1 MVSAIAELI
10 GSAVEDAA
18 GDLEDPLGRDLAV
31 EGAAERRG
39 EDDGRGQAGGPGV
52 LGHRLPGG
60 DLDGGVDALVAQ
72 GEPVGDD
79 HDRGHLVATGRDRTV
94 QAAPVE
100 DQADRVSSRG
110 SSRTSAITASASAI
124 CGTRSGCAKAVTSIR
139 RTPASRARR
148 TSVAL
153 SSVET
158 DCFSFCSP
166 SRGETST
173 IWTSFTDK
181 AYRIYDHVM
190 TTLPSGPLAGV
201 RVLEAG
207 QLLAGPFAATLMAD
221 QGADVIKVE
230 APGVG
235 DPMRQWGRTDGTSL
249 WWPVVGRNK
258 RTVTLNLREEEG
270 QELFLQLVA
279 KSDIIVENFRGGTFE
294 KWNLSYERL
303 REVNPG
309 IILVRVTGYG
319 QTGPYSSRAGYGSI
333 GEAMGGLRYILGDP
347 DRQPSRAGIS
357 IGDSLAAMHATVGA
371 LSALQH
377 RHLTGEGQVVDA
389 SIYESVLAMMESL
402 VTEWD
407 QAGYQRERTG
417 AILPNVAPSN
427 VYPTKDGQLILIAAN
442 QDSVSSRLFKMMGRA
457 GVVRAG
463 SRVLHARRPGQGPGA
478 PRRADLGVDRHRR
491 RRGGSSR

>member
-1 MVSAIAELI
+1 VI
-10 GSAVEDAA
+10 
-18 GDLEDPLGRDLAV
+18 
-31 EGAAERRG
+31 
-39 EDDGRGQAGGPGV
+39 
-52 LGHRLPGG
+52 
-60 DLDGGVDALVAQ
+60 
-72 GEPVGDD
+72 
-79 HDRGHLVATGRDRTV
+79 
-94 QAAPVE
+94 
-100 DQADRVSSRG
+100 
-110 SSRTSAITASASAI
+110 
-124 CGTRSGCAKAVTSIR
+124 
-139 RTPASRARR
+139 
-148 TSVAL
+148 
-153 SSVET
+153 
-158 DCFSFCSP
+158 
-166 SRGETST
+166 
-173 IWTSFTDK
+173 
-181 AYRIYDHVM
+181 
-190 TTLPSGPLAGV
+190 
-201 RVLEAG
+201 EAG
-207 QLLAGPFAATLMAD
+207 QLLAGPFAGTLMAD

-230 APGVG
+230 APGAG

-258 RTVTLNLREEEG
+258 RSVTLNLREEEG

-279 KSDIIVENFRGGTFE
+279 QSDIIVENFRAGTFE

-309 IILVRVTGYG
+309 IIMVRVTGFG
-319 QTGPYSSRAGYGSI
+319 QTGPYASRAGYGSI

-377 RHLTGEGQVVDA
+377 RNVTGEGQVVDA

-442 QDSVSSRLFKMMGRA
+442 QDSVSSRLFAMMGHPEWSEPGHQYSTHVGRGNDQKHLDELISAWTATVGAEDLLDMMDIGGVPAGRIYKAADMLEDPQFQARESIVEVPDQTFGTLKMQNVVPKLSATPGSVRWTGPELGQHNEAVYGELLGLSAERRAELADA
-457 GVVRAG
+457 GVI
-463 SRVLHARRPGQGPGA
+463 
-478 PRRADLGVDRHRR
+478 
-491 RRGGSSR
+491 